1 MKTNYFIVIVV
12 LLFIGCNSVKRTQKM
27 VTRGEYDRAIDLAVK
42 KLQKD
47 RISEKS
53 EAQKLLLEEAFR
65 KAVADDKRQ
74 LTKLQQES
82 NPAFSRAIY
91 YRYLDLD
98 ARQQA
103 IRPLLP
109 LNSAI
114 QNRTLSFVMIDY
126 TDELIASKRALI
138 DYLYDEANYYYGL
151 QTISDYRTAYNI
163 FCEIEELSPNFKD
176 TRQLRDDA
184 RFGGTDFVIVSLVN
198 QSGAFLPY
206 RLERDLLDFNTYG
219 LDTFWTEFHASPN
232 PSVDYTYGIDLR
244 LRELWVS
251 PDQVSE
257 QTFRRSKQV
266 VDGYEARLDRN
277 GNVVRDSLGNPVQQE
292 RLITVRA
299 SVTYTIQQKAA
310 RVGGEVMYF
319 DLLGNQQIDRHPLG
333 SEFIFENRFAK
344 FRGDERAL
352 TDEDRRFISGNFIPF
367 PSEEQMLVD
376 TGTQLKQQLRER
388 IERQS
393 FD

>member
-1 MKTNYFIVIVV
+1 MVYS
-12 LLFIGCNSVKRTQKM
+12 LL
-27 VTRGEYDRAIDLAVK
+27 
-42 KLQKD
+42 
-47 RISEKS
+47 
-53 EAQKLLLEEAFR
+53 
-65 KAVADDKRQ
+65 
-74 LTKLQQES
+74 
-82 NPAFSRAIY
+82 
-91 YRYLDLD
+91 
-98 ARQQA
+98 
-103 IRPLLP
+103 
-109 LNSAI
+109 
-114 QNRTLSFVMIDY
+114 
-126 TDELIASKRALI
+126 
-138 DYLYDEANYYYGL
+138 GL